1 MFGRAGRPQ
10 YDKKGVGMIF
20 CPMSKLN
27 YFVSKL
33 KNQINIESVLEK
45 YLSDS
50 LNAEIAIGNISSIED
65 AKNWLKLTY
74 LSVIKCGRKRDQNIK
89 LIERMIK
96 ESFKILNEFKLIRY
110 VSSTGRV
117 HSTELGRIASNYY
130 MSYKTISEFNE
141 KLREDM
147 FDEEL
152 LTLFSS
158 SNEFA
163 NMKLYSEE
171 KQN

>member
-1 MFGRAGRPQ
+1 M
-10 YDKKGVGMIF
+10 
-20 CPMSKLN
+20 
-27 YFVSKL
+27 SKL
-33 KNQINIESVLEK
+33 KNQINIESVLER
-45 YLSDS
+45 YLADS
-50 LNAEIAIGNISSIED
+50 LNAEIAIGNISSLED
-65 AKNWLKLTY
+65 GKNWLKLTY
-74 LSVIKCGRKRDQNIK
+74 LSVIKCGRNRDKNNK
-89 LIERMIK
+89 LVENMIK
-96 ESFKILNEFKLIRY
+96 NSFRILNEFKLIRY

-152 LTLFSS
+152 LNIFSL

-163 NMKLYSEE
+163 NMKLLI
-171 KQN
+171 KKHLIMNWRKKL